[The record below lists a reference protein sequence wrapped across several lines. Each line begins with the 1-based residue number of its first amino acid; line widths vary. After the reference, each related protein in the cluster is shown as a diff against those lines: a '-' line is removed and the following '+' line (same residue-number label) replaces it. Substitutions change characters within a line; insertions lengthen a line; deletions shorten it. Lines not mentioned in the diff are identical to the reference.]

1 MKSRKEH
8 ELRYKLGEE
17 THRIIKKDIMSQS
30 GDGSSV
36 ADFAR
41 ESVSNQSPQLAQI
54 AEGGMIAQ
62 RLIFLLSDIR
72 GIDEK
77 IPDSTVRASIKDEN
91 FSKSLTVSISG
102 EVAKKFGKLTD
113 ETTLSTSAAVRYC
126 MFGELYD
133 YDQSCGSLE
142 NWMSEEI
149 ARTWSGIRTTIAKP
163 VRHFHNVLGKR
174 FTHQREITRH
184 FIQKDPLPF
193 QHFAEAYESDFYRS
207 NCYTGIV
214 SKRGDHVLNSVE
226 NTIEEYTEI
235 SFDPGRREFLSE
247 YETG

>member
-17 THRIIKKDIMSQS
+17 THRIIKKDIMPQS
-30 GDGSSV
+30 GHGSYV
-36 ADFAR
+36 ADFTRQAI
-41 ESVSNQSPQLAQI
+41 SNQSPQLAQS
-54 AEGGMIAQ
+54 AGGGMIAK
-62 RLIFLLSDIR
+62 RLILLLSDIR

-77 IPDSTVRASIKDEN
+77 IPDSNVRASIKDED
-91 FSKSLTVSISG
+91 FSKSLTVSISN

-113 ETTLSTSAAVRYC
+113 ETMLSTSAAVRYC
-126 MFGELYD
+126 MFGELYE
-133 YDQSCGSLE
+133 YDQSCDALE

-163 VRHFHNVLGKR
+163 VHHLYYVLGKR
-174 FTHQREITRH
+174 FTHQREITLH

-193 QHFAEAYESDFYRS
+193 QHFAEAYKSDFYRS

-214 SKRGDHVLNSVE
+214 SKHGDHVLNSVE

-235 SFDPGRREFLSE
+235 SFDPERREFLPE
-247 YETG
+247 YETR